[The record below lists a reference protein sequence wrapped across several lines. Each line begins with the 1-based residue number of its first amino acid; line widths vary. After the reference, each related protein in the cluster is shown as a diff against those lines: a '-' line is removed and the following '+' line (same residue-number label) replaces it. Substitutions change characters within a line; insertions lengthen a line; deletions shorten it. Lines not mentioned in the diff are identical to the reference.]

1 VCEFIFISLY
11 DDSIV
16 INH

>member
-11 DDSIV
+11 DDIIV